1 MADPAR
7 PTGQRRLV
15 ASRGPTGLVRRPE
28 AECLGDLR
36 SFVQRAAASARLRP
50 CSRPHLVA
58 RWRQAGLPGRRR
70 EGPTAG
76 PVRPDSDRWRSGPGQ
91 DARGD
96 ERTAVRP
103 GWRSAGRA
111 FTVVTGPNDTDCFR
125 AGAG

>member
-1 MADPAR
+1 
-7 PTGQRRLV
+7 
-15 ASRGPTGLVRRPE
+15 
-28 AECLGDLR
+28 
-36 SFVQRAAASARLRP
+36 
-50 CSRPHLVA
+50 HLVA

-125 AGAG
+125 AGAGGGLGVRADPEPDVQSGCRESEPGVVSRWEAPGVHHRDLDGLAHRRP